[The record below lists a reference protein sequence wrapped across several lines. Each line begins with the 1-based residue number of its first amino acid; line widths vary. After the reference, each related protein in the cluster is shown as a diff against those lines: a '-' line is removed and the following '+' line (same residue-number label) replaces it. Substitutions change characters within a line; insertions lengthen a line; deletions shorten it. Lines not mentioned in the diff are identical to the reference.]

1 MGEAASTRLWSASRR
16 PSVRSLCATICVFAE
31 SCVGDGPEPVCNY
44 VNITS
49 LIDFCGVCRGD
60 NTDCF
65 FSSFLGTG
73 QVTAITAGVIAAIV
87 VAAVV
92 VALIAAY
99 LSRKGYQY
107 YKNVSDLNSAGAVQN
122 PYFKDSEFGG
132 NMVNP

>member
-1 MGEAASTRLWSASRR
+1 MG
-16 PSVRSLCATICVFAE
+16 
-31 SCVGDGPEPVCNY
+31 
-44 VNITS
+44 S

-65 FSSFLGTG
+65 FSSLLGTG

-132 NMVNP
+132 NMVNPKKKKKKKKKFPFVKKKKKKKKKK